1 MFMTKLKKYDEPSEE
16 VLKEIYSLTRGVFI
30 K

>member
-1 MFMTKLKKYDEPSEE
+1 MFMTKLKKYQEPSEE
-16 VLKEIYSLTRGVFI
+16 VLKEVYSLTRGVFI

>member
-1 MFMTKLKKYDEPSEE
+1 MFMTRLKKYEEPTEE
-16 VLKEIYSLTRGVFI
+16 VLKEVYSLTRGVFI